1 MSKRLAIRGHSSRGK
16 EVIELLEMMGGKNIH
31 KHDGCSNSYSY
42 YIFGPAI
49 LHDRLSIAEDD
60 DFEIFT
66 LDGFLEKFPYKVGDK
81 VHIYVQ
87 NDDTDGRCDIGVAE
101 ITSMRWNP
109 TICKIAYKM
118 KNINREFY
126 KEEIKCKVDDS
137 NKPTKIMG
145 KKIAIQGHRKR
156 NNEVIGLLEM
166 LGGRNVHK
174 TIGNND
180 ETFYYIDDKNNIDRD
195 SRLLNN
201 NRFTIFTL
209 EEFLVKY
216 PFKVGDKVADGY
228 GNSLTI
234 KSMAWSEDYET
245 LVYDFESSVTV
256 LTAEDIKAINNVGL
270 KAENIIMNIEFD
282 LTKYSYEVKDGRLVV
297 SEKKPKYPTT
307 YTQCCE
313 VIANSKPYAM
323 NEYYTDVNK
332 LLQTFQSLLIC
343 HNAYCKIASEKMG
356 LDGPWKPGEEDEIFI
371 IGYNRIDGIYKSQGI
386 CTDNFIL
393 SFPTVEM
400 RDAFYDNFK
409 KEIERCKELL

>member
-1 MSKRLAIRGHSSRGK
+1 MSKRLAIRGHATRGK
-16 EVIELLEMMGGKNIH
+16 EVIELLQMMGGKNIH
-31 KHDGCSNSYSY
+31 KHDGGSNSYSY

-87 NDDTDGRCDIGVAE
+87 NDDIDGRCDIEAVE

-109 TICKIAYKM
+109 TIRKIAYKM

-137 NKPTKIMG
+137 NKQTMVMG
-145 KKIAIQGHRKR
+145 KKLAIQGHRRR
-156 NNEVIGLLEM
+156 NNEVIRLLEM
-166 LGGRNVHK
+166 IGGHNVHK

-180 ETFYYIDDKNNIDRD
+180 ETFYYIDDKNNIDCD

-201 NRFTIFTL
+201 NRFIIFTL

-216 PFKVGDKVADGY
+216 PFTVGDKVADGY

-234 KSMAWSEDYET
+234 KSMAWSEDYAT
-245 LVYDFESSVTV
+245 MVYDFESSVTV
-256 LTAEDIKAINNVGL
+256 LTAEDIEAINNAGL
-270 KAENIIMNIEFD
+270 KIENIIMNIEFD
-282 LTKYSYEVKDGRLVV
+282 LSKYSYEVKDGRLIV

-307 YTQCCE
+307 YEEC
-313 VIANSKPYAM
+313 IASMQLQDLLVEGRCGYEWRLVSNLQ
-323 NEYYTDVNK
+323 K
-332 LLQTFQSLLIC
+332 LLLC
-343 HNAYCKIASEKMG
+343 RDAYWKIAGEELG
-356 LDGPWKPGEEDEIFI
+356 LDGPWKPDYTDLNNITYYGLYNELKYSI
-371 IGYNRIDGIYKSQGI
+371 INPSQ
-386 CTDNFIL
+386 FV
-393 SFPTVEM
+393 FPTEEM
-400 RDAFYDNFK
+400 RNAFYNNFK
-409 KEIERCKELL
+409 DLIEQCK

>member
-1 MSKRLAIRGHSSRGK
+1 MSKRLAIRGHSTRGN
-16 EVIELLEMMGGKNIH
+16 EVIEILEMMGGKNVR
-31 KHDGCSNSYSY
+31 KLDGEANMYSY
-42 YIFGPAI
+42 YLSDNII
-49 LHDRLSIAEDD
+49 TSDRLSVAEDD
-60 DFEIFT
+60 EFEIFT
-66 LDGFLEKFPYKVGDK
+66 LDKFLEKFPYKVGDK

-87 NDDTDGRCDIGVAE
+87 NDDIDGRCDIEAAE

-109 TICKIAYKM
+109 TIRKIAYKM

-137 NKPTKIMG
+137 NKQTIVMG
-145 KKIAIQGHRKR
+145 KKLAIQGHRR
-156 NNEVIGLLEM
+156 RSDEVIRLLEM
-166 LGGRNVHK
+166 IGGRNVHK

-180 ETFYYIDDKNNIDRD
+180 ETFYYIDDKNNIDCD

-201 NRFTIFTL
+201 NRFVIFTL

-228 GNSLTI
+228 KNSLTI

-245 LVYDFESSVTV
+245 MVYDFESSVTV
-256 LTAEDIKAINNVGL
+256 LTAEDIEAINNTGL
-270 KAENIIMNIEFD
+270 KIENIIMNIEFD
-282 LTKYSYEVKDGRLVV
+282 LSKYSYEVKDGRLVV

-307 YTQCCE
+307 YTECCE

-323 NEYYTDVNK
+323 NEYYGDVMK

-343 HNAYCKIASEKMG
+343 HNAYRKIAGEQMG
-356 LDGPWKPGEEDEIFI
+356 LDKPWEPDEEDEIFI
-371 IGYNRIDGIYKSQGI
+371 IGYNRISGIYKSNGI

-393 SFPTVEM
+393 SFPTAEM
-400 RDAFYDNFK
+400 RDAFYENFEK
-409 KEIERCKELL
+409 KIEQCKKLL